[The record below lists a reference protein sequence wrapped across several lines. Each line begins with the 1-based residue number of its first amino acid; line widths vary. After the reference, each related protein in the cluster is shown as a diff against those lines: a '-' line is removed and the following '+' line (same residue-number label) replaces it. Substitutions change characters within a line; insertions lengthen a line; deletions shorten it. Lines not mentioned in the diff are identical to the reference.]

1 MADTRIA
8 IVDDHPLLME
18 GVAAV
23 LGRKPGLNVVGTG
36 CCAADIVPLATANQ
50 LDAIVV
56 DLNMPGD
63 TFLAIKELQAAFPRT
78 RIVVF
83 TASTN
88 TDHAIRALDAGAG
101 AYVLKGSPAADLA
114 EAIDATGRGE
124 IYITP
129 AFAAKVISAL
139 QSKALEK
146 RSADAARLSVRE
158 EQIVRLLLCG
168 KQNREIARELALSEK
183 TVKGYMT
190 NLMTKLHARNR
201 LEVVIAAQRLQVGR
215 PVFSLGEGAGISD
228 SA

>member
-1 MADTRIA
+1 MADTAIA
-8 IVDDHPLLME
+8 IVDDHPMLME

-23 LGRKPGLNVVGTG
+23 LARRPGLNVVGTG
-36 CCAADIVPLATANQ
+36 RSADDIMPLASANN

-63 TFLAIKELQAAFPRT
+63 IFDAIKELRSEYPRT
-78 RIVVF
+78 QIVVF
-83 TASTN
+83 TASTS

-101 AYVLKGSPAADLA
+101 AYVLKGSAASDLA
-114 EAIDATGRGE
+114 EAIEATRRGE

-146 RSADAARLSVRE
+146 RSAAASQLSVRE

-168 KQNREIARELALSEK
+168 KQNREIARELDLSEK

-190 NLMTKLHARNR
+190 NLMTKLNARNR

-215 PVFSLGEGAGISD
+215 RGVSAGDFSGSPDLP
-228 SA
+228 

>member
-1 MADTRIA
+1 MTGTTIA

-23 LGRKPGLNVVGTG
+23 LGRRPGLNVVGTG
-36 CCAADIVPLATANQ
+36 SCAADIMPLATAST
-50 LDAIVV
+50 LDAMVV

-63 TFLAIKELQAAFPRT
+63 TFQAIKELRAAVPRI

-114 EAIDATGRGE
+114 EAIEATGRGE

-146 RSADAARLSVRE
+146 RSAEAARLSVRE

-201 LEVVIAAQRLQVGR
+201 LEVVIAAQKLHVIR
-215 PVFSLGEGAGISD
+215 PGGFAGEVAGLPD

>member
-1 MADTRIA
+1 MADTAIA

-23 LGRKPGLNVVGTG
+23 LGRRPGLNVVGTG
-36 CCAADIVPLATANQ
+36 SSAADILRLATAHH
-50 LDAIVV
+50 LDALVV

-63 TFLAIKELQAAFPRT
+63 TFQAIKELRAAFPRT

-101 AYVLKGSPAADLA
+101 AYVLKGSPATDLA
-114 EAIDATGRGE
+114 EAIEATGRSE

-129 AFAAKVISAL
+129 AFATKVISAL

-146 RSADAARLSVRE
+146 RSAEAARLSVRE

-190 NLMTKLHARNR
+190 NLMTKLHVRNR

-215 PVFSLGEGAGISD
+215 VGVSSGGVASLPD

>member
-1 MADTRIA
+1 MAETAIA

-23 LGRKPGLNVVGTG
+23 LSRRCGIRVAGTG
-36 CCAADIVPLATANQ
+36 SCAADILPLATAHS
-50 LDAIVV
+50 LDVIVI

-63 TFLAIKELQAAFPRT
+63 TFQAIKDLRATAPQT
-78 RIVVF
+78 RIVIF
-83 TASTN
+83 TASMN
-88 TDHAIRALDAGAG
+88 TDHAIRALDAGASG
-101 AYVLKGSPAADLA
+101 YVLKGSSAADLTD
-114 EAIDATGRGE
+114 AIDATGRGE

-146 RSADAARLSVRE
+146 RSAEAARLSVRE

-183 TVKGYMT
+183 TVKSYMT

-201 LEVVIAAQRLQVGR
+201 LEVVIAAQRLHFAR
-215 PVFSLGEGAGISD
+215 LGAPSTD
-228 SA
+228 AADLA

>member
-1 MADTRIA
+1 MADTTIA

-23 LGRKPGLNVVGTG
+23 LGRRPGLSVVGTG
-36 CCAADIVPLATANQ
+36 SSAADILPLATAHQ

-63 TFLAIKELQAAFPRT
+63 TFLAIKDLRAAVPQT

-88 TDHAIRALDAGAG
+88 TEHAIRALDAGAG

-114 EAIDATGRGE
+114 EAIEATGRGE

-146 RSADAARLSVRE
+146 RSAEAARLSVRE

-201 LEVVIAAQRLQVGR
+201 LEVVIAAQRLHVGGRGVSPGDTANR
-215 PVFSLGEGAGISD
+215 PD

>member
-1 MADTRIA
+1 MAETAIA
-8 IVDDHPLLME
+8 IVDDHPLMME

-23 LGRKPGLNVVGTG
+23 LGRRSGLNVAGTG
-36 CCAADIVPLATANQ
+36 CCAADILRLATAHK
-50 LDAIVV
+50 LDVIVI

-63 TFLAIKELQAAFPRT
+63 TFQAIKDLRTTAPQT
-78 RIVVF
+78 RIVIF
-83 TASTN
+83 TASMN
-88 TDHAIRALDAGAG
+88 TDHAIRALDAGASG
-101 AYVLKGSPAADLA
+101 YVLKGSAAADLTD
-114 EAIDATGRGE
+114 AIDATGRGE

-146 RSADAARLSVRE
+146 RSAEAARLSVRE

-183 TVKGYMT
+183 TVKSYMT

-201 LEVVIAAQRLQVGR
+201 LEVVIAAQRLHFAR
-215 PVFSLGEGAGISD
+215 LGTP
-228 SA
+228 SADAVDLA

>member
-1 MADTRIA
+1 MADTAIA

-23 LGRKPGLNVVGTG
+23 LGRRPGLTVVGTG
-36 CCAADIVPLATANQ
+36 SSAADILPLASAHH

-63 TFLAIKELQAAFPRT
+63 TFQAIKELRATFPRT

-101 AYVLKGSPAADLA
+101 AYVLKGSAAADLA

-146 RSADAARLSVRE
+146 RSAEAARLSVRE

-201 LEVVIAAQRLQVGR
+201 LEVVIAAQRLHVGR
-215 PVFSLGEGAGISD
+215 PGASSGDVAGLPD